1 MKIVL
6 ASQSPRRK
14 ELLGRM
20 GLEFVTQASKIDESA
35 FDGLEARELVAT
47 LSREKAQW
55 IARQLDGETL
65 VIGADTVVVR
75 DGAALGKPKDAED
88 AVAML
93 LSLSGRDH
101 QVCTGVTVCRGD
113 RVLTQVEEAQVTFR
127 DLTEAEVRQYV
138 STGEPMD
145 KAGAYGIQGLG
156 GLLVEGIRGD
166 YSNVVGLPV
175 CRLGQMLKD
184 FGVDCLALAG
194 ELARRLCLPGAGGGC
209 RERSVSPY
217 LVQNIGRGSVS
228 EPGRR
233 GSGSRPFWDGSF
245 SAGAAG
251 DGVTAFFTPFFG
263 GGGETSAGE
272 GGFERDTG
280 PERRAGCLGEAGGRP
295 GKNGP
300 DGGAGPGGECPL
312 TSLARP
318 AQGGAAFDA
327 CFGLGHCP
335 DAGQLAG
342 GSDAGPG
349 EGAEGCRGA
358 VRHRRERGLGGPGE
372 GGREALGGG
381 DAGL

>member
-113 RVLTQVEEAQVTFR
+113 RVLTQVEETQVTFR
-127 DLTEAEVRQYV
+127 DLTETEVRQYV

-184 FGVDCLALAG
+184 FGVECLALAG
-194 ELARRLCLPGAGGGC
+194 R
-209 RERSVSPY
+209 
-217 LVQNIGRGSVS
+217 
-228 EPGRR
+228 
-233 GSGSRPFWDGSF
+233 
-245 SAGAAG
+245 
-251 DGVTAFFTPFFG
+251 
-263 GGGETSAGE
+263 
-272 GGFERDTG
+272 
-280 PERRAGCLGEAGGRP
+280 
-295 GKNGP
+295 
-300 DGGAGPGGECPL
+300 
-312 TSLARP
+312 
-318 AQGGAAFDA
+318 
-327 CFGLGHCP
+327 
-335 DAGQLAG
+335 
-342 GSDAGPG
+342 
-349 EGAEGCRGA
+349 
-358 VRHRRERGLGGPGE
+358 
-372 GGREALGGG
+372 
-381 DAGL
+381 

>member
-113 RVLTQVEEAQVTFR
+113 RVLTQVEETQVTFR
-127 DLTEAEVRQYV
+127 DLTETEVRQYV

-175 CRLGQMLKD
+175 CRLGQMLKN

-194 ELARRLCLPGAGGGC
+194 R
-209 RERSVSPY
+209 
-217 LVQNIGRGSVS
+217 
-228 EPGRR
+228 
-233 GSGSRPFWDGSF
+233 
-245 SAGAAG
+245 
-251 DGVTAFFTPFFG
+251 
-263 GGGETSAGE
+263 
-272 GGFERDTG
+272 
-280 PERRAGCLGEAGGRP
+280 
-295 GKNGP
+295 
-300 DGGAGPGGECPL
+300 
-312 TSLARP
+312 
-318 AQGGAAFDA
+318 
-327 CFGLGHCP
+327 
-335 DAGQLAG
+335 
-342 GSDAGPG
+342 
-349 EGAEGCRGA
+349 
-358 VRHRRERGLGGPGE
+358 
-372 GGREALGGG
+372 
-381 DAGL
+381 

>member
-35 FDGLEARELVAT
+35 FDGLEARDLVAT

-113 RVLTQVEEAQVTFR
+113 RVLTQVEETQVTFR

-194 ELARRLCLPGAGGGC
+194 R
-209 RERSVSPY
+209 
-217 LVQNIGRGSVS
+217 
-228 EPGRR
+228 
-233 GSGSRPFWDGSF
+233 
-245 SAGAAG
+245 
-251 DGVTAFFTPFFG
+251 
-263 GGGETSAGE
+263 
-272 GGFERDTG
+272 
-280 PERRAGCLGEAGGRP
+280 
-295 GKNGP
+295 
-300 DGGAGPGGECPL
+300 
-312 TSLARP
+312 
-318 AQGGAAFDA
+318 
-327 CFGLGHCP
+327 
-335 DAGQLAG
+335 
-342 GSDAGPG
+342 
-349 EGAEGCRGA
+349 
-358 VRHRRERGLGGPGE
+358 
-372 GGREALGGG
+372 
-381 DAGL
+381 

>member
-113 RVLTQVEEAQVTFR
+113 RVLTQVEETQVTFR
-127 DLTEAEVRQYV
+127 DLTETEVRQYV

-156 GLLVEGIRGD
+156 GLMVEGIRGD

-194 ELARRLCLPGAGGGC
+194 R
-209 RERSVSPY
+209 
-217 LVQNIGRGSVS
+217 
-228 EPGRR
+228 
-233 GSGSRPFWDGSF
+233 
-245 SAGAAG
+245 
-251 DGVTAFFTPFFG
+251 
-263 GGGETSAGE
+263 
-272 GGFERDTG
+272 
-280 PERRAGCLGEAGGRP
+280 
-295 GKNGP
+295 
-300 DGGAGPGGECPL
+300 
-312 TSLARP
+312 
-318 AQGGAAFDA
+318 
-327 CFGLGHCP
+327 
-335 DAGQLAG
+335 
-342 GSDAGPG
+342 
-349 EGAEGCRGA
+349 
-358 VRHRRERGLGGPGE
+358 
-372 GGREALGGG
+372 
-381 DAGL
+381 

>member
-101 QVCTGVTVCRGD
+101 QGCTGVTGCRGD
-113 RVLTQVEEAQVTFR
+113 RVLTQVEETQVTFR

-194 ELARRLCLPGAGGGC
+194 R
-209 RERSVSPY
+209 
-217 LVQNIGRGSVS
+217 
-228 EPGRR
+228 
-233 GSGSRPFWDGSF
+233 
-245 SAGAAG
+245 
-251 DGVTAFFTPFFG
+251 
-263 GGGETSAGE
+263 
-272 GGFERDTG
+272 
-280 PERRAGCLGEAGGRP
+280 
-295 GKNGP
+295 
-300 DGGAGPGGECPL
+300 
-312 TSLARP
+312 
-318 AQGGAAFDA
+318 
-327 CFGLGHCP
+327 
-335 DAGQLAG
+335 
-342 GSDAGPG
+342 
-349 EGAEGCRGA
+349 
-358 VRHRRERGLGGPGE
+358 
-372 GGREALGGG
+372 
-381 DAGL
+381 

>member
-35 FDGLEARELVAT
+35 FDGLEARELVAI

-65 VIGADTVVVR
+65 
-75 DGAALGKPKDAED
+75 
-88 AVAML
+88 AML

-113 RVLTQVEEAQVTFR
+113 RVLTQVEETQVTFR
-127 DLTEAEVRQYV
+127 ELTEAEVRQYV
-138 STGEPMD
+138 STEEPMD

-194 ELARRLCLPGAGGGC
+194 R
-209 RERSVSPY
+209 
-217 LVQNIGRGSVS
+217 
-228 EPGRR
+228 
-233 GSGSRPFWDGSF
+233 
-245 SAGAAG
+245 
-251 DGVTAFFTPFFG
+251 
-263 GGGETSAGE
+263 
-272 GGFERDTG
+272 
-280 PERRAGCLGEAGGRP
+280 
-295 GKNGP
+295 
-300 DGGAGPGGECPL
+300 
-312 TSLARP
+312 
-318 AQGGAAFDA
+318 
-327 CFGLGHCP
+327 
-335 DAGQLAG
+335 
-342 GSDAGPG
+342 
-349 EGAEGCRGA
+349 
-358 VRHRRERGLGGPGE
+358 
-372 GGREALGGG
+372 
-381 DAGL
+381 